1 MAKFAVSS
9 IFPHFSASTIIF
21 CLIFCLVVLISQTAL
36 ILVSLAAFAMA
47 NGYQKPKSYE
57 HTSYVQPSYEKKH
70 YETPTYDVKPKY
82 EASYV
87 PEKKYYETP
96 SYHAPKA
103 YHVPSYTAKAY
114 SPPQPS
120 YHMKAKAY
128 NPQPS
133 YMEKGYGKPKSYG
146 AYSAPY

>member
-1 MAKFAVSS
+1 MSFVAV
-9 IFPHFSASTIIF
+9 
-21 CLIFCLVVLISQTAL
+21 
-36 ILVSLAAFAMA
+36 AMA
-47 NGYQKPKSYE
+47 NGYKEKSYE
-57 HTSYVQPSYEKKH
+57 SASYM
-70 YETPTYDVKPKY
+70 KPKY

-120 YHMKAKAY
+120 YYMKAKAY

-133 YMEKGYGKPKSYG
+133 YMEKGYNVKPVYEVPKYEKPKHHYPV
-146 AYSAPY
+146 Y